1 MACCRCAC
9 CFHCDVRFPVQFC
22 NHEVQLPEE
31 MKKMPFLDVVVEDG
45 VVSYI
50 EFIFIR
56 YIENVTSS
64 L

>member
-1 MACCRCAC
+1 
-9 CFHCDVRFPVQFC
+9 
-22 NHEVQLPEE
+22 
-31 MKKMPFLDVVVEDG
+31 MPFLDVVVEDG